1 MRENCPKSCQFC
13 QKVRRDK
20 SENGGEISAFQ
31 KNAHNGQVSWQKYSS
46 MSISK
51 ILLSNFNEI
60 EPKESSAVPQRL
72 KRKWGGGG
80 GGSDLVRWFKNLF
93 SHHTIK
99 FFTRLPLPHP
109 PTQVRSW
116 KWNGYQKT
124 LEFYNRKNSDFFH
137 CFVRINF
144 ISQYFSWKMKQR

>member
-1 MRENCPKSCQFC
+1 MSVLPEGKKGQIWE
-13 QKVRRDK
+13 RRG
-20 SENGGEISAFQ
+20 NIC
-31 KNAHNGQVSWQKYSS
+31 
-46 MSISK
+46 ISK
-51 ILLSNFNEI
+51 KTQIMAKYPDRNIRQWVFQRYFWGNCNFNEI
-60 EPKESSAVPQRL
+60 EPKERSAVPQRL
-72 KRKWGGGG
+72 KRKWGGG